1 MWWCG
6 CCGCGTRV
14 TALMRCARGSMR
26 GNAHSSDL
34 KPGARRGGVADRQA
48 GGAATRVPQ
57 PQQLHH
63 TTILTLHRSRA
74 LTILSDQPQT
84 WQEHRTT
91 TLQRI
96 SSESG
101 RSGTLIPLNL
111 TKPTLGRPKAPKA
124 RAGPSG
130 SNKRRP
136 QRGLVLPS
144 RPCHVGRRPT
154 SRDASQGPGVNP

>member
-1 MWWCG
+1 MRRAHG
-6 CCGCGTRV
+6 STRRN
-14 TALMRCARGSMR
+14 AL
-26 GNAHSSDL
+26 SSDL
-34 KPGARRGGVADRQA
+34 KPGARRGGAADRQA
-48 GGAATRVPQ
+48 GGAAMCVPQ

-84 WQEHRTT
+84 WQEHRAT
-91 TLQRI
+91 TLRQI

-101 RSGTLIPLNL
+101 RSSALIPLNL

-136 QRGLVLPS
+136 QQGLVPPS

-154 SRDASQGPGVNP
+154 SRVASQGPGVST

>member
-1 MWWCG
+1 
-6 CCGCGTRV
+6 
-14 TALMRCARGSMR
+14 MRHVRGSTR
-26 GNAHSSDL
+26 RNVLSSDL
-34 KPGARRGGVADRQA
+34 KPGARRGGAADRQA

-74 LTILSDQPQT
+74 LTILSNQPQT

-91 TLQRI
+91 TLRRI
-96 SSESG
+96 SSELGCSG
-101 RSGTLIPLNL
+101 ALIPLNL
-111 TKPTLGRPKAPKA
+111 TKPTLGCPKAPKA

-130 SNKRRP
+130 SNKRLP
-136 QRGLVLPS
+136 QRGLVPPS

-154 SRDASQGPGVNP
+154 SRVASQGPGVST